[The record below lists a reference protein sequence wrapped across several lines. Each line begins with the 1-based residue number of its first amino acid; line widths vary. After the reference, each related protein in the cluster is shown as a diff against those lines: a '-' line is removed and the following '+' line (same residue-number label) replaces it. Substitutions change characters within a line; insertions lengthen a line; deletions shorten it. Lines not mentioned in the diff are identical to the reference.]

1 MTLASSI
8 SLKVSADLASALD
21 LVTPV
26 APLSFSEVIALATGT
41 AADQADLIFSDTR
54 TLAASADEDLDLAA
68 SLSDALGN
76 SLTFARVKAII
87 VTADSGN
94 TNDVEVGGAS
104 ANQFINWVG
113 DATDKIVVKPGGMFA
128 LVAPDATAYEV
139 TAATGDLLNIANSG
153 AGTGVTYSI
162 IIIGASA

>member
-8 SLKVSADLASALD
+8 GLKVSAALASALD

-26 APLSFSEVIALATGT
+26 APLSFAETIALATGT

-54 TLAASADEDLDLAA
+54 TLAASTDEDLDLAA
-68 SLSDALGN
+68 SLSDALGT
-76 SLTFARVKAII
+76 SLTFVRVKAII
-87 VTADSGN
+87 VTALAAN
-94 TNDVEVGGAS
+94 TNNVHVGGAS

-113 DATDKIVVKPGGMFA
+113 DATDKIVVRPGGMFC
-128 LVAPDATAYEV
+128 LVAPDATAYPV

>member
-8 SLKVSADLASALD
+8 SLKATADLASPLD
-21 LVTPV
+21 LVTSV
-26 APLSFSEVIALATGT
+26 APLSFSETIALATGT
-41 AADQADLIFSDTR
+41 GADQADLIFSDTR
-54 TLAASADEDLDLAA
+54 TIAASSDEDLDLAGG
-68 SLSDALGN
+68 LTDALG
-76 SLTFARVKAII
+76 STLTMVRVKAII

-94 TNDVEVGGAS
+94 TNNVEVGGAS

-113 DATDKIVVKPGGMFA
+113 DASDKIVVMPGGMFC
-128 LVAPDATAYEV
+128 LVAPDATAYAV